1 MLKYLT
7 TTALVAIAMPAAALA
22 EAPTRVYFDIKG
34 SDTAT
39 ALNLFAQQAGIHL
52 IFPYDAV
59 ASRRVEALRGSF
71 TRGEA
76 LRRLIAGQGL
86 LIAEE
91 TPSIISLK
99 AAPVGQSIDAAVNSD
114 ASADASGADAGEPQA
129 DIVVLGRGESRQVQT
144 VSAKA
149 MEKLTPGSSPLRSL
163 GRLPGV
169 NFDSSDAH
177 GTYEAAT
184 QLSIRGFLSDQM
196 GYTLDAV
203 PLGNMQYRNNNGLS
217 INRALLTENNGAATL
232 SQGSGALGTASTSN
246 IGGTVDFTS
255 IDPTG
260 KFGIDLEQSY
270 GSANSWRTFAR
281 MNSGELPWGGRLAI
295 SYAHD
300 REGKWRGWGKQV
312 QDQINAKYVQPL
324 GASVTSTTFLNV
336 IDRRED
342 DYNDV
347 SLSKLKTY
355 GYYFDNIRDFALA
368 ERLATLTQNG
378 GTPPSP
384 FVSAD
389 DMIYQGGGVRRDL
402 LAYEKLDYRL
412 GSNLSGFTTGY
423 IHLDHGI
430 GTYASP
436 YDATPAAYGG
446 SPIAVSALR
455 YDVDRKGVISRLKF
469 QAGNHKIEGGIWYEH
484 NAFNQGSYLYG
495 LQAGSAPSEF
505 EQFYTNPFRTTFYN
519 QYTTNTV
526 QLDIGDTWQ
535 ATDHLRLNA
544 GVKGVVS
551 TNTAKSIVSTKPIN
565 GSIKAENWFL
575 PTAGI
580 LYTLGTRS
588 ELFADYTRNMAA
600 FVASTS
606 SGPFSSSSQA
616 GFNYISSDLKPEMT
630 DTFEGGYRFHTR
642 DLQLSLTGYYVKFTN
657 RLLAS
662 SISAVIVG
670 NQNVLQNVGS
680 VSSRG
685 VEAAANWRFAPAWSL
700 YGSWAYNDATYDDNV
715 QPLGGAIVA
724 TKGKQVVASPKSVG
738 NVELNYDDGTL
749 FGGVN
754 AHYRSRRYYSYLNDA
769 PLPGAVNVNL
779 LAGYRFSRL
788 IDVQLNVTNLFDKH
802 YIASTGTAG
811 FVTSDP
817 NGTYTTLQTAAP
829 RQVFGTVR
837 VHF

>member
-1 MLKYLT
+1 MLKFLT
-7 TTALVAIAMPAAALA
+7 TTAIVAVAMPAPAFAQA
-22 EAPTRVYFDIKG
+22 QVPRVHFNIKA

-39 ALNLFAQQAGIHL
+39 ALNQFADQAGVHV
-52 IFPYDAV
+52 IFPYDVV
-59 ASRRVEALRGSF
+59 ANRRVVALRGRF

-86 LIAEE
+86 TIAEE
-91 TPSIISLK
+91 TSSMISLK
-99 AAPVGQSIDAAVNSD
+99 AAPVEPHDIAAEAPDA
-114 ASADASGADAGEPQA
+114 EPQ
-129 DIVVLGRGESRQVQT
+129 DIVVLGRGQSRQVQT

-149 MEKLTPGSSPLRSL
+149 MEKLTGGSSPLRSL

-169 NFDSSDAH
+169 NFDSSDAR

-184 QLSIRGFLSDQM
+184 QLSIRGFLTDQM
-196 GYTLDAV
+196 GFTLDGV

-217 INRALLTENNGAATL
+217 INRALISENNGTATL

-255 IDPTG
+255 IDPTA

-281 MNSGELPWGGRLAI
+281 LNSGDLAGGGRLAL

-300 REGKWRGWGKQV
+300 RQGKWRGWGKQE
-312 QDQINAKYVQPL
+312 QDQLNLKYIQPL
-324 GASVTSTTFLNV
+324 GGNVTSTTFVDV
-336 IDRRED
+336 INRRED

-347 SLSKLKTY
+347 SLARLKTY
-355 GYYFDNIRDFALA
+355 GYDFDNIPTFALA
-368 ERLATLTQNG
+368 EQLARITQNG
-378 GTPPSP
+378 GTPPAP
-384 FVSAD
+384 YVNAD
-389 DMIYQGGGVRRDL
+389 DSVYQGGGVRRDL
-402 LAYEKLDYRL
+402 LAYEKLDYQFWGR
-412 GSNLSGFTTGY
+412 LSGFTTAY
-423 IHLDHGI
+423 IHLDKGI
-430 GTYASP
+430 GTWADP
-436 YDATPAAYGG
+436 YDPTPAAYGG
-446 SPIAVSALR
+446 SPVSVSALR
-455 YDVDRKGVISRLKF
+455 YDINRKGVISRLTFK
-469 QAGNHKIEGGIWYEH
+469 AGDHKIEGGVWYER

-495 LQAGSAPSEF
+495 LQAGVEPREF
-505 EQFYTNPFRTTFYN
+505 QRFYTNPFQTNFYN
-519 QYTTNTV
+519 QYITHTV
-526 QLDIGDTWQ
+526 QLDISDTWQ
-535 ATDHLRLNA
+535 ATGNLRLNA
-544 GVKGVVS
+544 GVKGIVS
-551 TNTAKSIVSTKPIN
+551 TNRANSVVSTKPID

-580 LYTLGTRS
+580 LYMLDGHN

-616 GFNYISSDLKPEMT
+616 GFDYIRSDLKPEMT
-630 DTFEGGYRFHTR
+630 NTFEAGYRFHDR

-662 SISAVIVG
+662 SISATVVG

-685 VEAAANWRFAPAWSL
+685 AEAAANWRFARHWSL
-700 YGSWAYNDATYDDNV
+700 YGSWAYNDATYDDDV
-715 QPLGGAIVA
+715 QPLGGAVVA

-738 NVELNYDDGTL
+738 NAELNYDDGTVW
-749 FGGVN
+749 GGVN
-754 AHYRSRRYYSYLNDA
+754 AHYRSARYYSYLNDA
-769 PLPGAVNVNL
+769 KLPGAVNVNL
-779 LAGYRFSRL
+779 SAGYRFSSML
-788 IDVQLNVTNLFDKH
+788 DVQLNVMNVFDKQ

>member
-1 MLKYLT
+1 MFRFLT
-7 TTALVAIAMPAAALA
+7 TTALVAAAMPAAAFA
-22 EAPTRVYFDIKG
+22 QSQPARIHFDIQA

-39 ALNLFAQQAGIHL
+39 ALNQFARQAGVHV

-59 ASRRVEALRGSF
+59 ANRRVAALRGTF

-76 LRRLIAGQGL
+76 LHRLIAGQGL
-86 LIAEE
+86 AIASE
-91 TPSIISLK
+91 TASMISLK
-99 AAPVGQSIDAAVNSD
+99 LAPVETPEDKNSVATAGQ
-114 ASADASGADAGEPQA
+114 E
-129 DIVVLGRGESRQVQT
+129 IVVLGQGESRQVQT

-149 MEKLTPGSSPLRSL
+149 MEKTTAGTSPLRSL

-169 NFDSSDAH
+169 NFDASDAH

-196 GYTLDAV
+196 GYTLDGV
-203 PLGNMQYRNNNGLS
+203 PLGNSQYRNNNGLS
-217 INRALLTENNGAATL
+217 INRALLTENNGPATL

-255 IDPTG
+255 IDPTAR
-260 KFGIDLEQSY
+260 FGVDLEQSY
-270 GSANSWRTFAR
+270 GSAQSWRTFAR
-281 MNSGELPWGGRLAI
+281 VNSGTLPWGGRLAV
-295 SYAHD
+295 SFAHD
-300 REGKWRGWGKQV
+300 REGKWRGWG
-312 QDQINAKYVQPL
+312 DQEQNQLNLKYIQPL
-324 GASVTSTTFLNV
+324 GDDVKSTSFLDL

-347 SLSKLKTY
+347 SLSRLKTY
-355 GYYFDNIRDFALA
+355 GYKFDNIPTFALA
-368 ERLATLTQNG
+368 EQLATITQNG
-378 GTPPSP
+378 GTPPAP
-384 FVSAD
+384 YVNAD
-389 DMIYQGGGVRRDL
+389 DSVYQGGGVRRDL

-412 GSNLSGFTTGY
+412 GSRLSGFTTGY
-423 IHLDHGI
+423 MHLDKGI
-430 GTYASP
+430 GTWADP
-436 YDATPAAYGG
+436 YDPTPAAYGG
-446 SPIAVSALR
+446 SPISVSALR
-455 YDVDRKGVISRLKF
+455 YDIDRKGLISRLKF
-469 QAGNHKIEGGIWYEH
+469 QAGKHKIEGGIWYEH

-495 LQAGSAPSEF
+495 LQAGVTPKQF
-505 EQFYTNPFRTTFYN
+505 QKFYTNPFQTTFYN
-519 QYTTNTV
+519 QYVTNTV

-535 ATDHLRLNA
+535 ATSRLRINA

-551 TNTAKSIVSTKPIN
+551 TNSAHSVVSTKPID

-580 LYTLGTRS
+580 LYTLDGHS
-588 ELFADYTRNMAA
+588 EFFADYTRNMEA

-616 GFNYISSDLKPEMT
+616 GFDYIRGDLKPEMT
-630 DTFEGGYRFHTR
+630 NTFEAGYRFHNH

-662 SISAVIVG
+662 SISATVVG

-685 VEAAANWRFAPAWSL
+685 VEGAANWTFAPSWSI
-700 YGSWAYNDATYDDNV
+700 YGSWAFNDATYDDNV
-715 QPLGGAIVA
+715 QPLGGAVIA
-724 TKGKQVVASPKSVG
+724 TKGKQVVASPKNVG
-738 NVELNYDDGTL
+738 NLELNYDDGTL
-749 FGGVN
+749 WGGLT
-754 AHYRSRRYYSYLNDA
+754 AHYRSKRYYSYLNDA
-769 PLPGAVNVNL
+769 VLPGAVNVNL
-779 LAGYRFSRL
+779 SAGYRFSHRL
-788 IDVQLNVTNLFDKH
+788 EFQLNVTNLFNKH